1 MYCYDKNFLDMY
13 FKFLFKELKD
23 KEFRDKSI

>member
-1 MYCYDKNFLDMY
+1 MYCYDKSFLDMY